1 MDVIHADLERA
12 TLLQVMAEQLLE
24 ADPYCPET
32 LKQADSMHN
41 LAASFLLRSRT
52 ECLGNDL
59 MVGT

>member
-32 LKQADSMHN
+32 LKQADSIKEKKK
-41 LAASFLLRSRT
+41 RKR
-52 ECLGNDL
+52 
-59 MVGT
+59 

>member
-1 MDVIHADLERA
+1 MHAIHADLKRA

-32 LKQADSMHN
+32 LKQVDSMHN
-41 LAASFLLRSRT
+41 LAASLLLRSRT

-59 MVGT
+59 MFGT